1 MTHARQLTLG
11 LEGPARAPDVFAIG
25 HSNRPIERF
34 LALLRHHAIAHV
46 ADVRSIPYSRRHP
59 QFSREPLRAALA
71 AAGIGYSHWPDL
83 GGRREASAGLRSY
96 ADYAATPPFAA
107 ALARLESEAARTRL
121 AFMCAEADIRQ
132 CHRQYIA
139 AALAARGQAV
149 HPIVDADLGCGPAS

>member
-1 MTHARQLTLG
+1 MTHAKQLTLG
-11 LEGPARAPDVFAIG
+11 LDGPQRAPDVFAIG

-59 QFSREPLRAALA
+59 QFSREALREALA
-71 AAGIGYSHWPDL
+71 GAGIGYSHWPDL
-83 GGRREASAGLRSY
+83 GGKREASATLRSY

-107 ALARLESEAARTRL
+107 SLTRLETEAARTRL

-139 AALAARGQAV
+139 AALEARGQVV
-149 HPIVDADLGCGPAS
+149 HPIGDADLDRGPTS